1 MSESNSEPANQ
12 LLSALPTLE
21 YQRLLPHLQSVIL
34 TPGEILYQP
43 QEQIRYAYFP
53 EQGLISL
60 VTILENGATIEA
72 ARIGKDGLLGIPIIL
87 GSDSSINSAMVLMA
101 GKAMRLETEILQQEF
116 NRGEELQRLLL
127 LCIQVRLT
135 QISQNVACQS
145 QHKIEQRLA
154 RLLLSIHDCLEQ
166 QQFTL
171 TQELIATM
179 LGVRRAGVTNAAHK
193 LQQADIIC
201 YRRGN
206 ITIINRTELE
216 QASCECYLTIK
227 TEFQKLFRLN

>member
-12 LLSALPTLE
+12 LLSALPTSE

-53 EQGLISL
+53 EQGLISI

-87 GSDSSINSAMVLMA
+87 GSDSSINSAMVLIA
-101 GKAMRLETEILQQEF
+101 GKAMRLEVEILQQEF
-116 NRGEELQRLLL
+116 NRSKELQRLLL

-135 QISQNVACQS
+135 QIAQNVACQS

-179 LGVRRAGVTNAAHK
+179 LGVRRAGVTNAAHN
-193 LQQADIIC
+193 LQRAEIIN

-206 ITIINRTELE
+206 ITILDRASLE
-216 QASCECYLTIK
+216 QASCECYSIIR

>member
-1 MSESNSEPANQ
+1 VNNSQSVNQ
-12 LLSALPTLE
+12 LLAALPTSE
-21 YQRLLPHLQSVIL
+21 YQRLLPHLQAVIL
-34 TPGEILYQP
+34 TPGQILYQP

-53 EQGLISL
+53 EQGLISI
-60 VTILENGATIEA
+60 VTILDNGATIEA

-87 GSDSSINSAMVLMA
+87 GSDSSINSAMVLIA
-101 GKAMRLETEILQQEF
+101 GKAMRLEAEILQQEF

-135 QISQNVACQS
+135 QIAQNVACQS

-154 RLLLSIHDCLEQ
+154 RLLLSIHDCLEE

-179 LGVRRAGVTNAAHK
+179 LGVRRAGVTNAAHN
-193 LQQADIIC
+193 LQRAEIIN

-206 ITIINRTELE
+206 ITILDRASLE
-216 QASCECYLTIK
+216 QASCECYSIIR
-227 TEFQKLFRLN
+227 TEFNKLFRFNV